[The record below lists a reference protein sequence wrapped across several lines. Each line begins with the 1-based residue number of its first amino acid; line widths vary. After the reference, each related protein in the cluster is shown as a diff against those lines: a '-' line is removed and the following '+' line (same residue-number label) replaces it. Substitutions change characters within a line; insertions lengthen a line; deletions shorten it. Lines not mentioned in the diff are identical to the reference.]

1 MSYAARHS
9 DACETTRTTPDGLR
23 RRVIVTLY
31 PRSHA
36 AGRIMLMRGFARQG
50 WPLAVK
56 VASIRCTGQEQI
68 QISRSYY
75 ARACRRLSRSDYA
88 CRREAVMHKMFQV
101 VVVLVFISSVSCSRS
116 LQQSPSPS
124 PSPSPS
130 AGDYIN
136 AGLNA
141 IQSDPNGTATALAN
155 CMLPT
160 LPDDAFG
167 LHLHTM
173 CCLLRH
179 SHGNTVNVLVHS
191 QLCSPSPQLLPRWNG
206 IDRY

>member
-1 MSYAARHS
+1 
-9 DACETTRTTPDGLR
+9 
-23 RRVIVTLY
+23 
-31 PRSHA
+31 
-36 AGRIMLMRGFARQG
+36 
-50 WPLAVK
+50 
-56 VASIRCTGQEQI
+56 
-68 QISRSYY
+68 
-75 ARACRRLSRSDYA
+75 
-88 CRREAVMHKMFQV
+88 MHKVFQV
-101 VVVLVFISSVSCSRS
+101 VVVLVFISSVSCSRT

-155 CMLPT
+155 RMLPT
-160 LPDDAFG
+160 LPPDAFG

-179 SHGNTVNVLVHS
+179 PHGNTVNVLVH
-191 QLCSPSPQLLPRWNG
+191 L
-206 IDRY
+206 